1 MEHPYIL
8 TISVCSLPM
17 TRSPFPEINTCFSLE
32 FHPPW
37 LTSTNMETSI
47 ACLGA
52 HTMNAQSL
60 YFLLWLHPT
69 LQKFFFSCPL
79 EPGVCICVDQVVRS
93 RIRVIGIT
101 WENVYKILAQ
111 CPEHGGDL
119 LQFHPYPPSLI
130 WAQQHVEG
138 GFSLLPFSVLICFR
152 SWHQHFFPAPWNWVL
167 SSWPPEQSQ
176 HFILCYSHSSQPE
189 SSLEFSS
196 RTRTKLPWQD
206 LPLCLPR
213 LTLHHHP
220 SLIRGCCFTFQ

>member
-1 MEHPYIL
+1 MFLTNDKVPIPRDKHSLFSRVSPPLVDIHEHGDFHCL
-8 TISVCSLPM
+8 FGGSHNECTEFVF
-17 TRSPFPEINTCFSLE
+17 SPLASPNITEV
-32 FHPPW
+32 
-37 LTSTNMETSI
+37 
-47 ACLGA
+47 
-52 HTMNAQSL
+52 
-60 YFLLWLHPT
+60 
-69 LQKFFFSCPL
+69 FFSCPL